1 MTFQDLLSTGEMIMA
16 FQDFLNNLKQKAA
29 DLKNEVMKFKN
40 KDFLNA
46 AVSGSVLISMADG
59 HVSSDEK
66 QKMLRFI
73 ENYEALSVFSSKEI
87 IEAFQNLMTQI
98 EFDKDLGE
106 AKAYEAIRKMKGNDE
121 AARLILRL
129 AIAIGGADGHF
140 DDSEKRVARRM
151 AMELNLNPSEFEL

>member
-1 MTFQDLLSTGEMIMA
+1 MA
-16 FQDFLNNLKQKAA
+16 FQDFLNNLKQKAS
-29 DLKNEVMKFKN
+29 DLKTEVMKFKN

-66 QKMLRFI
+66 QKMMRFI
-73 ENYEALSVFSSKEI
+73 ENYEALSVFSGKDI
-87 IEAFQNLMTQI
+87 IESFQNIMTQI

-121 AARLILRL
+121 GARLIVRL
-129 AIAIGGADGHF
+129 AIAIGGADGNF
-140 DDSEKRVARRM
+140 DDNEKRVARKL
-151 AMELNLNPSEFEL
+151 AMELGLNPADFELV

>member
-1 MTFQDLLSTGEMIMA
+1 MA

>member
-1 MTFQDLLSTGEMIMA
+1 MA
-16 FQDFLNNLKQKAA
+16 FQDFLNNLKQKAS

-66 QKMLRFI
+66 QKMMRFI

-87 IEAFQNLMTQI
+87 IESFQNTMTQI

-121 AARLILRL
+121 AARLIVRL
-129 AIAIGGADGHF
+129 AIAIAGADGNF
-140 DDSEKRVARRM
+140 DESEKRVARKL
-151 AMELNLNPSEFEL
+151 AMELGLNPADFELA

>member
-1 MTFQDLLSTGEMIMA
+1 MA
-16 FQDFLNNLKQKAA
+16 FQDFLNNLKQKAS

-46 AVSGSVLISMADG
+46 AVSSSVLISMADG

-66 QKMLRFI
+66 QKMMRFI

-87 IEAFQNLMTQI
+87 IESFQNTMTQI

-106 AKAYEAIRKMKGNDE
+106 AKAYESIRKMKGNDE
-121 AARLILRL
+121 AARLIVRL
-129 AIAIGGADGHF
+129 AIAIAGADGNF
-140 DDSEKRVARRM
+140 DESEKRVARKL
-151 AMELNLNPSEFEL
+151 AMELGLNPADFELA

>member
-1 MTFQDLLSTGEMIMA
+1 MIMA

>member
-1 MTFQDLLSTGEMIMA
+1 MA
-16 FQDFLNNLKQKAA
+16 FQDFLNNLKQKAN

-66 QKMLRFI
+66 QKMMRFI

-87 IEAFQNLMTQI
+87 IESFQNTMTQI

-121 AARLILRL
+121 GARLIVRL
-129 AIAIGGADGHF
+129 AIAIGGADGNF
-140 DDSEKRVARRM
+140 DDNEKRVARKL
-151 AMELNLNPSEFEL
+151 AMELGLNPADFEL